1 MCPLCY
7 RMPERKFRPFRA
19 NLFCFFSLQLEMW
32 IEAPAGVCR
41 LMSRRVKTPLT
52 LSAELEEEAMEKIED
67 FMTENRHWK
76 IDVFRDESN
85 MPELS

>member
-1 MCPLCY
+1 
-7 RMPERKFRPFRA
+7 
-19 NLFCFFSLQLEMW
+19 
-32 IEAPAGVCR
+32 
-41 LMSRRVKTPLT
+41 MSRRVKTPLT